1 MIWPIEFSS
10 KPAGHSILA
19 VWGPFLQ
26 WDVRDTT
33 NGFNAGGRPL
43 GTRLAPVMFPAG
55 GEPESGTPGAIL
67 EFPIRS
73 RKGEID
79 VMVNTQVLQGRWN
92 QVRGQ
97 LKKKWGQL
105 TEDDL
110 KFSSGNIDQLVGRIQ
125 HRTGEAR
132 EAIESFLDELTAE
145 GSSAISQAAESVRN
159 YAGQATDQVRD
170 GYNRISEQ
178 FGRRYETSQEMIREN
193 PAAHCCHSILRG
205 RLTWGRRRLGIVP
218 PLSRR
223 SPPTLRGSGAD
234 RLETRGGPCR
244 LL

>member
-1 MIWPIEFSS
+1 
-10 KPAGHSILA
+10 
-19 VWGPFLQ
+19 
-26 WDVRDTT
+26 
-33 NGFNAGGRPL
+33 
-43 GTRLAPVMFPAG
+43 
-55 GEPESGTPGAIL
+55 
-67 EFPIRS
+67 
-73 RKGEID
+73 
-79 VMVNTQVLQGRWN
+79 MVNTQVLQGRWN

-193 PAAHCCHSILRG
+193 PGGTVATAFSRG
-205 RLTWGRRRLGIVP
+205 RLTWGRRRLGIAPPAESSFTSDPEGFRSGPPRDPGRSVP
-218 PLSRR
+218 ASVRYR
-223 SPPTLRGSGAD
+223 
-234 RLETRGGPCR
+234 PCR
-244 LL
+244 SSRYRGDEEILRVLPVILS